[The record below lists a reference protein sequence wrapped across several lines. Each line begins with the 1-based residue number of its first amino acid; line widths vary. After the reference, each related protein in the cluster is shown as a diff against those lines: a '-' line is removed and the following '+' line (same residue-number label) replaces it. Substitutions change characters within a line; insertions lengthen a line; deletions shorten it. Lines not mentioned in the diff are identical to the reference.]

1 MRLFVHHSSSSPI
14 SRTLPLIDKASVMN
28 AAGLY
33 LHLDF
38 AAGVV
43 CSARNV
49 KPLGN
54 VTVRSTIDLLN
65 VHVTGGVVVAYL
77 VSTVVFFTLR
87 SALGGRDLVVKRHAT
102 ESESQ
107 YSAQSC
113 RQCLMRLPFRVEDD
127 LAALFGRFLI
137 GAAVEQA
144 IAVGVEI
151 ALLAATTQVEA
162 AELLVRLLVVVGE
175 VVGLLCADV
184 DAGGAG
190 SAAGHDHGATT
201 VFISL
206 VLLRNLHLVV
216 AGHHLRGCVCASRG
230 GSRVEEVRLGVR
242 TCLELAECSDI
253 SRLAVKVLAMG
264 VHAGTH
270 RRALGVVEE
279 RTRDLPWRGLSDR
292 GIVPVFAVVDVFP
305 SSTDVCLRDV
315 GT

>member
-1 MRLFVHHSSSSPI
+1 
-14 SRTLPLIDKASVMN
+14 MN

-162 AELLVRLLVVVGE
+162 AELLVLGLLVVVGE
-175 VVGLLCADV
+175 MVGLLCANV
-184 DAGGAG
+184 DAGRAG
-190 SAAGHDHGATT
+190 SALGHDHGATT
-201 VFISL
+201 VGISL
-206 VLLRNLHLVV
+206 VLLRNLHLVLAV
-216 AGHHLRGCVCASRG
+216 GHHLRGR
-230 GSRVEEVRLGVR
+230 
-242 TCLELAECSDI
+242 
-253 SRLAVKVLAMG
+253 VLA
-264 VHAGTH
+264 
-270 RRALGVVEE
+270 
-279 RTRDLPWRGLSDR
+279 S
-292 GIVPVFAVVDVFP
+292 
-305 SSTDVCLRDV
+305 
-315 GT
+315 